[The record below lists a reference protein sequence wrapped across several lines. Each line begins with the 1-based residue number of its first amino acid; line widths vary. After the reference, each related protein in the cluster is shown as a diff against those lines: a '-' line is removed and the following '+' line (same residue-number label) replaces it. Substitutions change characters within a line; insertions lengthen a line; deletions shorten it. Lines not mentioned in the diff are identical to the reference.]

1 MSRIHEA
8 LKRAEQERAIRGG
21 HSISSGDSSSVLQ
34 DMALPSTA
42 AFASAVDAGS
52 SFVEA
57 DAVLARCPKLDWK
70 PDTSVMLFMNGT
82 DGARGTEEYR
92 TLRSRLY
99 HLREKTALKKV
110 LVTSALP
117 KEGKSFT
124 AANLAQV
131 LVRQHGRRV
140 LLIDADL
147 RRPRLHMMLGTTAD
161 PGLSEYLLG
170 DADEF
175 SIMQRGQVENLFFIA
190 GGAAIENPAELIG
203 NGRVKTLLDRVE
215 PLFDWVVVDSPPA
228 VPVSDASVLAKACD
242 GVLLVV
248 RSNSTPADVA
258 RKARQEFPEES
269 LVGIVLNGTSD
280 EAVPYA
286 RYYYET
292 YEKKESA
299 KS

>member
-8 LKRAEQERAIRGG
+8 LKRAEQERATRGG
-21 HSISSGDSSSVLQ
+21 HSISSGDSSSFLQ
-34 DMALPSTA
+34 EMALPSTA

-147 RRPRLHMMLGTTAD
+147 RRPRLHMMLGTTAG

>member
-147 RRPRLHMMLGTTAD
+147 RRPRLHMMLGTTAG